1 MKFHGKLTILLGLVP
16 LTALASGT
24 PPTAAPPQPFTA
36 TYKVL
41 RKGSPLG
48 VSTLTLNK
56 QTDGTWVYR
65 SSLKAEHGLAALLGG
80 HLDESSHFRLHDGRI
95 ESLGYDYDLH
105 ASLASKQRRVRVDW
119 RAGTVSVHTGDDGD
133 FSYKPKPGLVERH
146 LLVLALGRAVAEG
159 KTEIALPVAVKDRV
173 QIQTFVVRGRENITV
188 PAGQFDAIHIART
201 HDDKGYSV
209 WFAPKRFGNVPVK
222 LHQQAGGDI
231 TMLLK
236 SVQANAP

>member
-1 MKFHGKLTILLGLVP
+1 MKCSRLLP
-16 LTALASGT
+16 LLFCLLPLAAVAAT
-24 PPTAAPPQPFTA
+24 PAAPDIKPFTA

-48 VSTLTLNK
+48 VSTLTLKKNA
-56 QTDGTWVYR
+56 DGTWVYQ
-65 SSLKAEHGLAALLGG
+65 SNLKAEHGLAALLGG

-105 ASLASKQRRVRVDW
+105 TSLASKQRRVRVDW

-133 FSYKPKPGLVERH
+133 FNYKPEPGLVERH
-146 LLVLALGRAVAEG
+146 LLVLALGRAVSEG
-159 KTEIALPVAVKDRV
+159 KTDIALPVAVKDRV
-173 QIQTFVVRGRENITV
+173 QIQTFVVRGRENISV
-188 PAGQFDAIHIART
+188 PAGRFDAIHVART

-209 WFAPKRFGNVPVK
+209 WFAPERFGNVPVK
-222 LHQQAGGDI
+222 VHQQSGGDI

-236 SVQANAP
+236 SVHANTP